1 MAASQL
7 AASLLGEI
15 APPRVRAGAAL
26 SPPLAWGPQERAV
39 LAPALDQAERL
50 LQEHFAA
57 SNLAVELH
65 QSLLDLVVAGT
76 GALLAE
82 AAPPGGPSALRF
94 QSVPLA
100 ELALA
105 PGEEG
110 DIGAVFRRRVLSVQ
124 AAARR
129 WPAAAFLMHG
139 EDRDGG
145 TVAAVESVRP
155 EGAGWLYDVFLD
167 GEGGGAP
174 LHLVSARLSASPI
187 LVFRWTRAHG
197 DLWGR
202 SPVMNALPEI
212 RTANRVVDLSLRN
225 AALAAVGVWQLDD
238 DGVLDPA
245 RIRLEP
251 GAILPRAPGA
261 RGLAPLETGRGFDLS
276 QLMLSDL
283 RERIRAAL
291 LSDRLGVPP
300 GRAGRTATEVLA
312 RASDDARLLGAHYGR
327 LAAELVSPLALRAL
341 QLLARAG
348 LMPAPL
354 AEAGFKEGLLPEGV
368 ALRHRAPLAQ
378 LQAQRD
384 SANFFLFLERLF
396 SLGGAAAEAVDM
408 ERAVAHAAE
417 LLGVPQG
424 LLRVPAAPPTPA
436 APEASAVMFP
446 RQRNGESHEPRD
458 PTD

>member
-1 MAASQL
+1 
-7 AASLLGEI
+7 
-15 APPRVRAGAAL
+15 
-26 SPPLAWGPQERAV
+26 
-39 LAPALDQAERL
+39 
-50 LQEHFAA
+50 
-57 SNLAVELH
+57 
-65 QSLLDLVVAGT
+65 
-76 GALLAE
+76 
-82 AAPPGGPSALRF
+82 
-94 QSVPLA
+94 
-100 ELALA
+100 
-105 PGEEG
+105 
-110 DIGAVFRRRVLSVQ
+110 
-124 AAARR
+124 
-129 WPAAAFLMHG
+129 
-139 EDRDGG
+139 
-145 TVAAVESVRP
+145 
-155 EGAGWLYDVFLD
+155 
-167 GEGGGAP
+167 
-174 LHLVSARLSASPI
+174 
-187 LVFRWTRAHG
+187 
-197 DLWGR
+197 
-202 SPVMNALPEI
+202 MNALPEI

-300 GRAGRTATEVLA
+300 GRTGRTATEVLA

-348 LMPAPL
+348 LMPVPL

-424 LLRVPAAPPTPA
+424 LLRAPAAPA
-436 APEASAVMFP
+436 ASEASAVMFP
-446 RQRNGESHEPRD
+446 RQPNGESHEPRD
-458 PTD
+458 PTG